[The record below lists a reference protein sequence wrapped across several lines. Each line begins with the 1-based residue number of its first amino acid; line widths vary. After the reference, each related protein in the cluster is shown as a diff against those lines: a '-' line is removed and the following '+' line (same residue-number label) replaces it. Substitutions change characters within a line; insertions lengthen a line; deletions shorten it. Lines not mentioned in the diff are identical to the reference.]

1 MAGRC
6 SWIKVRMGN
15 SRSLV
20 EQCACVCHGFYRIIC
35 GLVIFHIAATWT
47 KREGQ
52 RVGIPIIWLFPDKR
66 FGSDVSNTYNLHR
79 KVAHCIGFQ
88 IKTQYM

>member
-52 RVGIPIIWLFPDKR
+52 RVGIMA
-66 FGSDVSNTYNLHR
+66 GSGVGGY
-79 KVAHCIGFQ
+79 V
-88 IKTQYM
+88 QYLNH